1 MAKHQG
7 LGHPTV
13 ATGSGRASKKATSRT
28 RCRMARA
35 ESRWGDEKKNALSQF
50 EIDVAWCVE
59 RGGAESVGD
68 PRDQVAGR
76 VSPASSM
83 SVTHHRVK
91 RRPFRWHRLT
101 VSWKVRFGFSY
112 SAKFLVPCG
121 GHNARSNRKIPD
133 SRNHL
138 LRTENHDWLDAGDNM
153 FFCVPS
159 LRHESCWNTPI
170 DPSRAHCWITQSM
183 TAPFDG
189 MR

>member
-35 ESRWGDEKKNALSQF
+35 ESRWSDEKNALSQF

-59 RGGAESVGD
+59 RGGAESC
-68 PRDQVAGR
+68 DQVGGR
-76 VSPASSM
+76 VSPASGM

-101 VSWKVRFGFSY
+101 VSWKDRLGFSY

-121 GHNARSNRKIPD
+121 GHNARSNRNIPD
-133 SRNHL
+133 SRNHIL
-138 LRTENHDWLDAGDNM
+138 PTENHGWLDAGDNM
-153 FFCVPS
+153 FFCVPPLS
-159 LRHESCWNTPI
+159 VMTPVGTPQSTHLERI
-170 DPSRAHCWITQSM
+170 AGSPSQ
-183 TAPFDG
+183 
-189 MR
+189 